1 MRVFDLGLINTG
13 WDGRRTTKNS
23 FQVSISN
30 GIICRTTKLA
40 FQFSPCF
47 FLSTLTHVKLSLTYK
62 DLVLLTLWSWS
73 TSTAFPFKNTSTATT
88 GEHYPYL
95 LLILWH
101 IYNKLPSEESF
112 FNALVHQIR
121 KWKLL
126 VIMTALFIPF
136 WSIVLVTRMN
146 KSSTVLALTR
156 LRLTCYWALLIYLNN
171 FFLCKIFSGFYI
183 WKYLK
188 WRVPIQCD
196 SEIDNV

>member
-1 MRVFDLGLINTG
+1 MQNHKAGFSVFTLFLFINPNP
-13 WDGRRTTKNS
+13 R
-23 FQVSISN
+23 
-30 GIICRTTKLA
+30 
-40 FQFSPCF
+40 
-47 FLSTLTHVKLSLTYK
+47 KLSLTYK

-73 TSTAFPFKNTSTATT
+73 TSTAFPFKNTRSTATT

-146 KSSTVLALTR
+146 KSCMVLALTR

-171 FFLCKIFSGFYI
+171 FSLCKIFSGFYI